1 MALNYGE
8 DYYPKGS
15 ILDYGEDYYPSSKVE
30 DPNSN
35 VTKQTTIEE
44 NSDGTKTT
52 TTIENKT
59 NNPKWRGENQDKVDN
74 SPIPGNETLKGNYYD
89 DEVALKG
96 DSTIFDQAEFGIE
109 PSFGDNVVIMKHPS
123 GTTIKAYSPEEVAMY
138 TKNGYVA
145 PNTEMVYPEVG
156 TGSDKEKAEFNDWI
170 DEYNARPE
178 MTPSQFFDNPGI
190 DTDAMGNPIQDA
202 NFAGMTVN
210 DGADQYADLLNIQEG
225 IDPNDD
231 YYEGYILGNDTLEG
245 NYYGDEVALKGDSDI
260 FDQENFGDVEWG
272 GKDTTPITMY
282 HPSGFTQVVEG
293 EEEAALF
300 KRDGYFST
308 PEEVLED
315 AKAEQAFKD
324 ADASQSSFNRHWDA
338 EQNSLNNTPSWLGQ
352 AEGPL
357 TDAERDDLIA
367 QDQSIIPNQT
377 FDWQGIGKGPM
388 TDAEREDANKSLSKD
403 HEEVNKSE
411 VAKEVVS
418 TFQDR
423 VNAGANP
430 EEEIQRFVSS
440 SGQLKD
446 WRPKMFKAILGTLVG
461 IAGGKSFASAAT
473 AGFGLVGE
481 DIAREEKVDAEIA
494 KEDRKHKKDLE
505 LKGIEA
511 GAKALTAKKD
521 LLKSTTKEI
530 NTSAGNFQQ
539 EFFRSMDKD
548 MKERL
553 NKKIPDVTS
562 AYKTALSAFVS
573 RLRDLGITESDL
585 MFGTSKQAKVSKR
598 IFDSGMRDWM
608 KAMRAQ
614 AQGDDDISISSSPD
628 AFIRARTYHNKL
640 GENRKKNGNV
650 APLLF
655 DKDGNLDSEALL
667 ELRGSSESLV
677 ARSENYQ
684 NSDEVFKALLK
695 IWRKLKDKDDMTF
708 LEFANS
714 QVNQLK

>member
-1 MALNYGE
+1 MALNYGD

-308 PEEVLED
+308 PEEALED

-324 ADASQSSFNRHWDA
+324 A
-338 EQNSLNNTPSWLGQ
+338 EQNSLNNVPSWLGQ

-357 TDAERDDLIA
+357 TDTERDDLIA

-388 TDAEREDANKSLSKD
+388 TDAEREEANRAKD

-411 VAKEVVS
+411 VGKEIVKE
-418 TFQDR
+418 FQQR
-423 VNAGANP
+423 MEAGANP
-430 EEEIQRFVSS
+430 DAEVKKFLQSAAP
-440 SGQLKD
+440 LKE
-446 WRPKMFKAILGTLVG
+446 WRPKLFKAILGTLIG
-461 IAGGKSFASAAT
+461 LAGGESLAAAGQ
-473 AGFGLVGE
+473 AGFGAVGE
-481 DIAREEKVDAEIA
+481 DIAAEEKVAAEIA
-494 KEDRKHKKDLE
+494 KEEREQANKVALE
-505 LKGIEA
+505 REKLGLKAA
-511 GAKALTAKKD
+511 GNEAKALRESIEKGEDFAFKMVDKLRAVLPTDKKALYED
-521 LLKSTTKEI
+521 IDASKVIGGLGKPEEKLKE
-530 NTSAGNFQQ
+530 
-539 EFFRSMDKD
+539 
-548 MKERL
+548 
-553 NKKIPDVTS
+553 
-562 AYKTALSAFVS
+562 
-573 RLRDLGITESDL
+573 LR
-585 MFGTSKQAKVSKR
+585 
-598 IFDSGMRDWM
+598 
-608 KAMRAQ
+608 
-614 AQGDDDISISSSPD
+614 
-628 AFIRARTYHNKL
+628 KL
-640 GENRKKNGNV
+640 G
-650 APLLF
+650 
-655 DKDGNLDSEALL
+655 DLD
-667 ELRGSSESLV
+667 
-677 ARSENYQ
+677 
-684 NSDEVFKALLK
+684 
-695 IWRKLKDKDDMTF
+695 
-708 LEFANS
+708 
-714 QVNQLK
+714 